1 MIGYLSGTII
11 DTTDNYTLV
20 DVQGVGYIVYAT
32 TATLGLSV
40 PGSNQSLHIHTIV
53 REQNLDLYGF
63 SDLQEK
69 QLFELLITISG
80 IGPKVALGILNVT
93 TPNNLVQ
100 AVQTKD
106 SSILTKVS
114 GIGKKNAE
122 KIILEL
128 ENKID
133 ESWLSDSPAS
143 SHDDLE
149 VFEALEA
156 LGYKPRSIQEALGS
170 EEIKSL
176 ESTQEKI
183 RAIMKQLS

>member
-1 MIGYLSGTII
+1 MIGHLTGTIL
-11 DTTDNYTLV
+11 DTTDTYTLI
-20 DVQGVGYIVYAT
+20 DVVGVGYIVYAT
-32 TATLGLSV
+32 TATLRTSI
-40 PGSNQSLHIHTIV
+40 PGNNKSLHIHTIV
-53 REQNLDLYGF
+53 REQQLDLYGF
-63 SDLQEK
+63 IDLQEK

-93 TPNNLVQ
+93 TPHNLVQ

-133 ESWLSDSPAS
+133 PSWLSDNSDQA
-143 SHDDLE
+143 HDDLE

-156 LGYKPRSIQEALGS
+156 LGYKPRSVQEALQ
-170 EEIKSL
+170 EPTIQSL
-176 ESTQEKI
+176 DTTQEKI
-183 RAIMKQLS
+183 RAIMRHLS